1 MRIILSLFLC
11 ALLSFTAFAS
21 FKEKPL
27 AENFSA
33 TTLEGKSFSLEELR
47 GKVVVLTF
55 WSTRCVICQ
64 AETPKFNQMVDKY
77 AGKDVVFL
85 GLTMENEA
93 LVGNYLKKK
102 SFKFTIVPNGLGV
115 IMKYADKNPNGSFNI
130 AYPTM
135 YVINQEGEIEL
146 KTNGRKSGEVDG
158 TVSRLLAGK

>member
-1 MRIILSLFLC
+1 MRIILSLFFC
-11 ALLSFTAFAS
+11 ALLTFTAFAS
-21 FKEKPL
+21 YTEKPL
-27 AENFSA
+27 AENFTA
-33 TTLEGKSFSLEELR
+33 TTLEGKAFSLEELR

-64 AETPKFNQMVDKY
+64 GETPKFNQLVDKY
-77 AGKDVVFL
+77 AGRDVVFL

-102 SFKFTIVPNGLGV
+102 TFKFTIVPNSLGV

-135 YVINQEGEIEL
+135 YVINQNGEIEL
-146 KTNGRKSGEVDG
+146 KTNGPKSKEVDEQ
-158 TVSRLLAGK
+158 VSRLLEKK